1 MAKPP
6 QINNM
11 LLAIL
16 APTPQTSGER
26 LLTYLYLIH
35 LQQHSKVCSV
45 VAETDSG
52 VWERCHHGA
61 ASC

>member
-1 MAKPP
+1 
-6 QINNM
+6 M